1 MSIFYLLR
9 DECIFRPFYTT
20 HTHTKLTGGL
30 THFLFFHILG
40 RIPTDFHIFQR
51 GRYTTNQKTYFETH
65 PYFSFP
71 NFSLRSPWNAGAQP
85 QWRQPH
91 LGDVEAWVVGKALRV
106 RHRRKWIIFNSYAKF
121 YLVYWWYFYGIY
133 WYISPALNLDLNTR
147 RGRRISEI
155 FSNSDSGI
163 VVVDGKLKYQLAV
176 RGAKV
181 QCHILPPAWQQRL
194 CQEGTSWHSGFWVA
208 MGSLYYEGSLGEL
221 VAEESPMVRWVFPWT
236 KLKKPGFSTKPPL
249 IARGD
254 GGLLPSGYVKIA
266 IENHHFQWVNPLFQW
281 PFSIAI
287 LT

>member
-40 RIPTDFHIFQR
+40 RIIPTDFHIFQR

-121 YLVYWWYFYGIY
+121 LRGILSILVICLWDILIYFTSFKFGSEC
-133 WYISPALNLDLNTR
+133 W
-147 RGRRISEI
+147 GRRISEF

-163 VVVDGKLKYQLAV
+163 VVVHGKLKYQLAAV
-176 RGAKV
+176 PNV
-181 QCHILPPAWQQRL
+181 ECHLLPPAWQQRL
-194 CQEGTSWHSGFWVA
+194 CQEGTSWHTGF
-208 MGSLYYEGSLGEL
+208 
-221 VAEESPMVRWVFPWT
+221 
-236 KLKKPGFSTKPPL
+236 
-249 IARGD
+249 
-254 GGLLPSGYVKIA
+254 
-266 IENHHFQWVNPLFQW
+266 
-281 PFSIAI
+281 
-287 LT
+287 